1 MIEINVTDD
10 AVLQAL
16 QEAQQRSDNLE
27 PAYKSIGEM
36 LVVSTQ
42 QRFRDKKD
50 PEGHPWAELSD
61 VTIFRK
67 GHARQLEGE
76 SRQLARQ
83 IVYEVDRKGVEV
95 GSPLEY
101 AAMMHFGGKKA
112 EFSHLWGDIPAR
124 TFVGVSADDR
134 DRIIEIL
141 QDLLAG

>member
-16 QEAQQRSDNLE
+16 QEARQRSDNLE

-36 LVVSTQ
+36 LVASTQ

-50 PEGHPWAELSD
+50 PEGPPWERLSD
-61 VTIFRK
+61 VTVFRK
-67 GHARQLEGE
+67 GHNRQLEGE
-76 SRQLARQ
+76 SRQLVRQ
-83 IVYEVDRKGVEV
+83 IFYDASGDGVEV

-101 AAMMHFGGKKA
+101 AAMMHFGGRQA

-124 TFVGVSADDR
+124 SFVGVSADDR

-141 QDLLAG
+141 QDLLAD